1 MITLRG
7 AEVSAKLKVQVEE
20 LLKNAGTDSTTCHRQ
35 GG

>member
-7 AEVSAKLKVQVEE
+7 AEVSAKLKSTGGRAAE
-20 LLKNAGTDSTTCHRQ
+20 KAGTDSTTCHRQ